1 MVEILLSLVLLIA
14 AAALALW
21 PWVGIHD
28 HTIDGLFLAFT
39 GLLCSCY
46 SCSISSGNCARKVL
60 KRRFAFVMRGSIWRV
75 VLPQSS
81 RTEIKV

>member
-1 MVEILLSLVLLIA
+1 MVEILLSLVLLVA

-28 HTIDGLFLAFT
+28 HTIDGLFQLSR
-39 GLLCSCY
+39 GPLCSCY

-60 KRRFAFVMRGSIWRV
+60 KRRFAFVMRGNIWRT
-75 VLPQSS
+75 VLLQSS
-81 RTEIKV
+81 RTEVKV